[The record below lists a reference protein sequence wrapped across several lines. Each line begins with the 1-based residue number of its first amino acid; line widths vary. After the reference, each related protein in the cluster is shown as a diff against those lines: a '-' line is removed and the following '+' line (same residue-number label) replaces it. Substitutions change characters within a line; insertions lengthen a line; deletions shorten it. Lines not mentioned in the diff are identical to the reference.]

1 VGGVANPA
9 KHLETVM
16 TDLTYTIIDGD
27 FPVGSKNK
35 TATLVTSGTDAL
47 LVDAG
52 FTRADG
58 HRLVAAVLDS
68 GTQLTT
74 VVISHA
80 DPDFYFG
87 AEVIAEAFPGATF
100 LATPEVAASMAK
112 KYEGKLKAWAAL
124 GENLPTRLIQTA
136 PLTGDLTFAG
146 HTFQLKGAPA
156 ALPDRTYLYQAED
169 RAVLGGVLVFA
180 DEHVW
185 IADTPRDEQL
195 DAWDALL
202 REMQDL
208 EPTLVV
214 PGHRQPS
221 AAGDAGAIAYTRDY
235 IATFRR
241 IVAAAADGA
250 AATDE
255 LLKAYPQAGMQIAAQ
270 LGPKVVKG
278 EMAWG

>member
-1 VGGVANPA
+1 
-9 KHLETVM
+9 M
-16 TDLTYTIIDGD
+16 TDLTYTIVDGD

-35 TATLVTSGTDAL
+35 TATLVTSETEAL

-58 HRLVAAVLDS
+58 HRLVAAVLDA
-68 GTQLTT
+68 GKTLTT

-87 AEVIAEAFPGATF
+87 AEVIADAFPDAEF
-100 LATPEVAASMAK
+100 VATPEVAAAMAK

-124 GENLPTRLIQTA
+124 GVNLPTRLIETK

-146 HTFQLKGAPA
+146 HTFELKGAPA

-169 RAVLGGVLVFA
+169 RAILGGVLIFA

-185 IADTPRDEQL
+185 IADTPGDEQL

-202 REMQDL
+202 AEMQSL
-208 EPTLVV
+208 EPALVV
-214 PGHRQPS
+214 PGHRQPT
-221 AAGDAGAIAYTRDY
+221 AAADASAIAYTREY
-235 IATFRR
+235 IAAFRR
-241 IVAAAADGA
+241 IVTAAADGA
-250 AATDE
+250 AATAE
-255 LLKAYPQAGMQIAAQ
+255 LLTAYPEAGMQIAAQ